1 MGYDD
6 FWSETQLTRS
16 YVLEPNRVIGY
27 LLKTYYRYVGFNVM
41 KNTKGKIKNYLSLF
55 NRV

>member
-1 MGYDD
+1 MMISDPKL
-6 FWSETQLTRS
+6 SLH
-16 YVLEPNRVIGY
+16 VLEPNRVIGY
-27 LLKTYYRYVGFNVM
+27 LLQTYYRYVGFNVM